1 MALRLSKPASGI
13 IKDKPSK
20 QLCVSADIRI
30 PAPSDQVS
38 NYKRQDLVELEGA
51 RVVTVKWTLWEL
63 HGLINKPLW
72 LCALVCLFFSEL
84 KSTSLLPSISQPQM
98 VRCHVPDEKNRKI

>member
-13 IKDKPSK
+13 IKGKPSK

-30 PAPSDQVS
+30 PAPSDLVS
-38 NYKRQDLVELEGA
+38 NYKRQDTVELEGA
-51 RVVTVKWTLWEL
+51 RVMTVKWALWEL

-72 LCALVCLFFSEL
+72 LCALVCLFVFRTQINFTVAVDFTASNG
-84 KSTSLLPSISQPQM
+84 KMSCSG
-98 VRCHVPDEKNRKI
+98 